1 MRAPKWYI
9 GTMQSVL
16 ITGANRGLGLCLV
29 QKFAAQ
35 GWRVIAT
42 ERSASVRPQGVPGN
56 VIPGN
61 VIPGNVIPGNV
72 VPGNVSWVVLDVQD
86 GASIAGAV
94 RAVSALTPGLDVLIN
109 NAAVNP
115 RPDYDALLGELDF
128 SAMQLAYD
136 VNALGPLRVIQSF
149 LPLLERGQRK
159 LIVNVSSEA
168 GSLRHSWRDR
178 SYGYCMSK
186 AALNMQTTIL
196 DRALKP
202 RGFNVLALHPGWMRT
217 EMGGANADLDPMETA
232 EGMYEVVQSASAATP
247 RFLQH
252 DGKEFPW

>member
-1 MRAPKWYI
+1 
-9 GTMQSVL
+9 MQSVF
-16 ITGANRGLGLCLV
+16 ISGANRGLGLCLV
-29 QKFAAQ
+29 RKFSAEGWQVFAAE
-35 GWRVIAT
+35 RL
-42 ERSASVRPQGVPGN
+42 RSAGSPALARADLAPAAIAHVT
-56 VIPGN
+56 
-61 VIPGNVIPGNV
+61 
-72 VPGNVSWVVLDVQD
+72 WVALDVQD
-86 GASIAGAV
+86 SASIAGAARSV
-94 RAVSALTPGLDVLIN
+94 AERTSGLDVLIN

-115 RPDYDALLGELDF
+115 RPDYDSPLGELDF
-128 SAMQLAYD
+128 AAMQLAYD
-136 VNALGPLRVIQSF
+136 VNALGPLRVIQEL

-196 DRALKP
+196 DRALKG

-217 EMGGANADLDPMETA
+217 DMGGQNAQLDPVESA
-232 EGMYEVVQSASAATP
+232 EGMYQVVQTASASTP

>member
-1 MRAPKWYI
+1 ME
-9 GTMQSVL
+9 TVL

-29 QKFAAQ
+29 QKFADS
-35 GWRVIAT
+35 GWQVFAT
-42 ERSASVRPQGVPGN
+42 ERARSATPPVQASNVHWLTLDVRDAASV
-56 VIPGN
+56 
-61 VIPGNVIPGNV
+61 
-72 VPGNVSWVVLDVQD
+72 
-86 GASIAGAV
+86 
-94 RAVSALTPGLDVLIN
+94 ALAAQELEQRCSGLDVLLN
-109 NAAVNP
+109 NAAINP
-115 RPDYDALLGELDF
+115 QSEYDALLGELDF
-128 SAMQLAYD
+128 AAIQLTFD
-136 VNALGPLRVIQSF
+136 VNALGPLRVIQSL
-149 LPLLERGQRK
+149 LPLLLRGQRK
-159 LIVNVSSEA
+159 LVLNISSEA

-217 EMGGANADLDPMETA
+217 DMGGPNAHLDPMESA
-232 EGMYEVVQSASAATP
+232 EGIYQVVESAGENTP

>member
-1 MRAPKWYI
+1 MP
-9 GTMQSVL
+9 SVL

-29 QKFAAQ
+29 QKFSAEGWQVFAA
-35 GWRVIAT
+35 
-42 ERSASVRPQGVPGN
+42 ERTPTASQRALPHVN
-56 VIPGN
+56 S
-61 VIPGNVIPGNV
+61 
-72 VPGNVSWVVLDVQD
+72 VSLDVQD
-86 GASIAGAV
+86 PDSIAGAARSV
-94 RAVSALTPGLDVLIN
+94 AELSGGLDVLIN

-115 RPDYDALLGELDF
+115 RPDYDSLLGELDF

-136 VNALGPLRVIQSF
+136 VNALGPLRVIEGL

-159 LIVNVSSEA
+159 LVVNVSSEA

-196 DRALKP
+196 DRALKS

-217 EMGGANADLDPMETA
+217 DMGGQDAHLDPVESA
-232 EGMYEVVQSASAATP
+232 EGIYQVVHTASAATP

>member
-1 MRAPKWYI
+1 
-9 GTMQSVL
+9 MQSVL

-29 QKFAAQ
+29 QKFSTEGWQVFAA
-35 GWRVIAT
+35 
-42 ERSASVRPQGVPGN
+42 ERTPSEPQLTLPHVTW
-56 VIPGN
+56 
-61 VIPGNVIPGNV
+61 
-72 VPGNVSWVVLDVQD
+72 VSLDVQD
-86 GASIAGAV
+86 PHSIA
-94 RAVSALTPGLDVLIN
+94 RAARSVAERTSGLDVLIN

-115 RPDYDALLGELDF
+115 RPDYDAPLGELDF
-128 SAMQLAYD
+128 AAMQLAYD
-136 VNALGPLRVIQSF
+136 VNALGPLRVLQEL

-159 LIVNVSSEA
+159 LVVNVSSEA

-196 DRALKP
+196 DRALKG

-217 EMGGANADLDPMETA
+217 DMGGRNADLDPVESAHGMYQVVETA
-232 EGMYEVVQSASAATP
+232 SPATP

>member
-1 MRAPKWYI
+1 
-9 GTMQSVL
+9 MQSVL
-16 ITGANRGLGLCLV
+16 ITGANRGLGACLT
-29 QKFAAQ
+29 QKFSLEGWQVFAA
-35 GWRVIAT
+35 
-42 ERSASVRPQGVPGN
+42 ERTTSAVRAALPN
-56 VIPGN
+56 VN
-61 VIPGNVIPGNV
+61 WL
-72 VPGNVSWVVLDVQD
+72 SLDVQD
-86 GASIAGAV
+86 PESIA
-94 RAVSALTPGLDVLIN
+94 RAARSVQERSTGLDVLIN

-115 RPDYDALLGELDF
+115 RPDYDSLLGELDF
-128 SAMQLAYD
+128 AAMQLAYD
-136 VNALGPLRVIQSF
+136 VNALGPLRVIQAL

-186 AALNMQTTIL
+186 AALNMQTTIV
-196 DRALKP
+196 DRALKG

-217 EMGGANADLDPMETA
+217 DMGGSNADLDPVESA
-232 EGMYEVVQSASAATP
+232 EGMYQVVRTASASTP

>member
-1 MRAPKWYI
+1 
-9 GTMQSVL
+9 MQTIL

-29 QKFAAQ
+29 QKFADS
-35 GWRVIAT
+35 GWQVFAAERT
-42 ERSASVRPQGVPGN
+42 RSATPPVQSSN
-56 VIPGN
+56 VC
-61 VIPGNVIPGNV
+61 
-72 VPGNVSWVVLDVQD
+72 WLALDVLDTDSVARA
-86 GASIAGAV
+86 ASEV
-94 RAVSALTPGLDVLIN
+94 EQRCTGLDVLLN

-115 RPDYDALLGELDF
+115 RPEYDALLGSLDF
-128 SAMQLAYD
+128 DAIQLAYD
-136 VNALGPLRVIQSF
+136 VNAVGPLRVIQGF
-149 LPLLERGQRK
+149 LQLLLRGQRK

-217 EMGGANADLDPMETA
+217 DMGGPNAHLDPMESA
-232 EGMYEVVQSASAATP
+232 EGMYQVVQSANDSTP

>member
-1 MRAPKWYI
+1 MRDRAGRGEPHPHLVGRTPKWYI
-9 GTMQSVL
+9 GAMQTVL

-29 QKFAAQ
+29 QKFADS
-35 GWRVIAT
+35 GWQVFAA
-42 ERSASVRPQGVPGN
+42 ERTRSPTPPSASSN
-56 VIPGN
+56 VT
-61 VIPGNVIPGNV
+61 
-72 VPGNVSWVVLDVQD
+72 WLTLDVQD
-86 GASIAGAV
+86 ADSVA
-94 RAVSALTPGLDVLIN
+94 RAARSVEQHGSGLDVLLN

-115 RPDYDALLGELDF
+115 QPEYDALLGELDF
-128 SAMQLAYD
+128 AAIQLAYD
-136 VNALGPLRVIQSF
+136 VNAIGPLRVIQTF
-149 LPLLERGQRK
+149 LPLLERGRRK
-159 LIVNVSSEA
+159 LIINVSSEA

-217 EMGGANADLDPMETA
+217 DMGGPNAHLDPMESA
-232 EGMYEVVQSASAATP
+232 EGMYQVIESANESTP